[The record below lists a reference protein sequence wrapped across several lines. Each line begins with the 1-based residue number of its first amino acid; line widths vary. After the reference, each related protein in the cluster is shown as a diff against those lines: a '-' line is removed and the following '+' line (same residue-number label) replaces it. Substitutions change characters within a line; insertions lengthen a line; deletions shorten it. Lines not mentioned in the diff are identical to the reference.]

1 VSPKP
6 SVAALLAAAV
16 GELGG
21 ADRPGQL
28 QMAEA
33 VADALGD
40 GEHLLVQAGTGTGK
54 SLAYLV
60 PAILHRQPVVVA
72 TATLGLQAQ
81 LVRRDLPRLVE
92 AATPVLGRRPSFAI
106 LKGRNNYAC
115 LHRIGG
121 GAGTDDGDGLF
132 DVAAAQAPTSP
143 LGKEVL
149 RARQWAEE
157 SDTGDRD
164 DLVPGVSDRAWA
176 QVSVSSRECPGAT
189 RCPQGEQCF
198 AERARYAAAEADVV
212 VTNHALLAIDAL
224 ENIPVLPEHDAVIV
238 DEAHELV
245 DRVAAVAT
253 AELTAAG
260 VDRAARAA
268 TKVADQRAVDI
279 LAGVG
284 EGFAATLAAVEPG
297 ALTAMPP
304 LLGAELAA
312 LRDAARGVLVS
323 ISTSKDDAPEVL
335 LAKKIAR
342 AGVEEIMD
350 TAARLAQPSE
360 YDVAWLDVEE
370 RRGRVLRV
378 APLSVA
384 GLLRRSLFA
393 NRTIVLTSATLTV
406 GGTFEHTARS
416 VGLGPPADDRTP
428 VEPVVEGPTADTVDA
443 EDDEDPDDDTPIRW
457 RGLDV
462 GSPFDYG
469 KQGILYVAKHLPAP
483 GRDGLAPAAL
493 DELATLIETAGGR
506 TLGLFSSRRV
516 ADMTAAEMRER
527 LPYRVLCQGEDTLAA
542 LITAFTEDPA
552 ACLFGTLSLWQGID
566 VPGASCS
573 LVIIDRLPFPRPDDP
588 LATARARAADRAGG
602 NGFMAV
608 YAAHAA
614 VRLAQGAGRLIRS
627 GTDRG
632 VVAVLDARLATAR
645 YGRYLRASLPP
656 FWYTTDPA
664 VVRSALGRL
673 AAETAA
679 TQED

>member
-1 VSPKP
+1 MSNRPTVS
-6 SVAALLAAAV
+6 ALLAVAV
-16 GELGG
+16 GDLDGV
-21 ADRPGQL
+21 DRPGQL

-33 VADALGD
+33 VADAIND

-60 PAILHRQPVVVA
+60 AALLHRRPVVVA

-81 LVRRDLPRLVE
+81 LIRRDLPRLVD

-121 GAGTDDGDGLF
+121 GAGTEDGDGLF

-143 LGKEVL
+143 LGKDVL

-157 SDTGDRD
+157 TDTGDRD

-176 QVSVSSRECPGAT
+176 QVSVTSRECPGAT

-238 DEAHELV
+238 DEAHELT

-253 AELTAAG
+253 AELTAPL
-260 VDRAARAA
+260 VERAARAA
-268 TKVADQRAVDI
+268 TKVADARAVEI

-284 EGFAATLAAVEPG
+284 DGFAATLAAVEPG
-297 ALTAMPP
+297 ALTVMPA

-312 LRDAARGVLVS
+312 LRDAARGVLTS
-323 ISTSKDDAPEVL
+323 ISTSSGDAPDVL

-350 TAARLAQPSE
+350 TAARLTAPSE
-360 YDVAWLDVEE
+360 HDVAWLDVEE

-393 NRTIVLTSATLTV
+393 DRTVVLTSATLTV

-416 VGLGPPADDRTP
+416 VGLGPPTDDRTP
-428 VEPVVEGPTADTVDA
+428 VEPVVEGPTADSA
-443 EDDEDPDDDTPIRW
+443 EGEDVEDNKPIRW

-462 GSPFDYG
+462 GSPFVYG
-469 KQGILYVAKHLPAP
+469 KQGILYVAAHLPAP
-483 GRDGLAPAAL
+483 GRDGLGPAAL
-493 DELATLIETAGGR
+493 DELAAMIETAGGR

-516 ADMTAAEMRER
+516 ADLTAAEMRER
-527 LPYRVLCQGEDTLAA
+527 LPFPVLCQGEDTLAA
-542 LITAFTEDPA
+542 LITAFTADPA
-552 ACLFGTLSLWQGID
+552 SCLFGTLSLWQGID

-588 LATARARAADRAGG
+588 LATARARAADKAGG

-627 GTDRG
+627 DTDRG

-656 FWYTTDPA
+656 FWYTTDPT
-664 VVRSALGRL
+664 VVRSALARL
-673 AAETAA
+673 AAETTAPSG
-679 TQED
+679 D

>member
-1 VSPKP
+1 VRE
-6 SVAALLAAAV
+6 LLAAAV
-16 GELGG
+16 GGVGG
-21 ADRPGQL
+21 VDRPGQL

-33 VADALGD
+33 VADALRD
-40 GEHLLVQAGTGTGK
+40 GEHLLIQAGTGTGK

-60 PAILHRQPVVVA
+60 PALLHRHPVVVA

-81 LVRRDLPRLVE
+81 LVRRDLPRLVD

-121 GAGTDDGDGLF
+121 GAGTEDGDGLF
-132 DVAAAQAPTSP
+132 DVAAAQSPTSP
-143 LGKEVL
+143 LGKEVM

-176 QVSVSSRECPGAT
+176 QVSVSSRECTGAS

-198 AERARYAAAEADVV
+198 AERARDAAAEADVV
-212 VTNHALLAIDAL
+212 ITNHALLAIDAL
-224 ENIPVLPEHDAVIV
+224 ENIPVLPDHKAVII
-238 DEAHELV
+238 DEAHEFT

-253 AELTAAG
+253 AELTAPL
-260 VDRAARAA
+260 VERAARAA
-268 TKVADQRAVDI
+268 TKVADARAVEI
-279 LAGVG
+279 LVGVG
-284 EGFAATLAAVEPG
+284 DGFAATLATVEPG
-297 ALTAMPP
+297 ALTMMPA

-312 LRDAARGVLVS
+312 LRDAARSVLTS
-323 ISTSKDDAPEVL
+323 ISTSKEDAPDVL

-342 AGVEEIMD
+342 AGVEEIMA
-350 TAARLAQPSE
+350 TAARLAAPSE

-384 GLLRRSLFA
+384 GLLRRALFTD
-393 NRTIVLTSATLTV
+393 RTVVLTSATLTV

-416 VGLGPPADDRTP
+416 VGLGPPTDDRTP
-428 VEPVVEGPTADTVDA
+428 IEPAVEGPMAAGDAA
-443 EDDEDPDDDTPIRW
+443 EDDDKPIRW

-469 KQGILYVAKHLPAP
+469 RQGILYVAAHLPAP
-483 GRDGLAPAAL
+483 GREGLGPAAL
-493 DELATLIETAGGR
+493 DELAAMIETAGGR

-516 ADMTAAEMRER
+516 ADLTAAEMRER
-527 LPYRVLCQGEDTLAA
+527 LPFPVLCQGDDTLAA
-542 LITAFTEDPA
+542 LITEFTAEPA

-573 LVIIDRLPFPRPDDP
+573 LVVIDRLPFPRPDDP
-588 LATARARAADRAGG
+588 LATARARAADKAGG

-627 GTDRG
+627 GSDRG

-664 VVRSALGRL
+664 VVQSALGRL
-673 AAETAA
+673 AAESGTPP
-679 TQED
+679 ES

>member
-1 VSPKP
+1 VPKP
-6 SVAALLAAAV
+6 TVAELLAAAV

-33 VADALGD
+33 VADALSD

-60 PAILHRQPVVVA
+60 PALLHRQPVVVA

-92 AATPVLGRRPSFAI
+92 AAAPVLGRRPSFAI

-121 GAGTDDGDGLF
+121 GAGTEDGDGLF

-189 RCPQGEQCF
+189 RCPQGESCF

-224 ENIPVLPEHDAVIV
+224 ENIPVLPDHDAVIV

-260 VDRAARAA
+260 IERATRAA
-268 TKVADQRAVDI
+268 TKVADARAVEI
-279 LAGVG
+279 LSGVG
-284 EGFAATLAAVEPG
+284 DGFAATVAAVEPG
-297 ALTAMPP
+297 SLTTMPP

-312 LRDAARGVLVS
+312 LRDAARGVLTS
-323 ISTSKDDAPEVL
+323 ISTSKDDAPDLL
-335 LAKKIAR
+335 LAKRIAR
-342 AGVEEIMD
+342 AGVEEVMD
-350 TAARLAQPSE
+350 TAARLAAPSE
-360 YDVAWLDVEE
+360 HDVAWLDVEE

-384 GLLRRSLFA
+384 GLLRTSLFA
-393 NRTIVLTSATLTV
+393 DRTVVLTSATLTV

-428 VEPVVEGPTADTVDA
+428 IEPAVEGPTADTEDA
-443 EDDEDPDDDTPIRW
+443 EQIDDKPIRW
-457 RGLDV
+457 HGLDV
-462 GSPFDYG
+462 GSPFNYG

-493 DELATLIETAGGR
+493 DELATLIATAGGR
-506 TLGLFSSRRV
+506 TLALFSSRRV
-516 ADMTAAEMRER
+516 ADLTAAEMRER
-527 LPYRVLCQGEDTLAA
+527 LPFPVLCQGEDTLAA
-542 LITAFTEDPA
+542 LITAFREDPA

-573 LVIIDRLPFPRPDDP
+573 LVVIDRLPFPRPDDP

-627 GTDRG
+627 GSDRG

-679 TQED
+679 TQGG

>member
-1 VSPKP
+1 VPKP
-6 SVAALLAAAV
+6 TVTELLAAAV
-16 GELGG
+16 GSVGG
-21 ADRPGQL
+21 VDRPGQL

-33 VADALGD
+33 VADALRD
-40 GEHLLVQAGTGTGK
+40 GEHLLIQAGTGTGK

-60 PAILHRQPVVVA
+60 PALLHREPVVVA

-92 AATPVLGRRPSFAI
+92 AAAPVLGRRPSFAI

-121 GAGTDDGDGLF
+121 GAGTEDGDGLF

-143 LGKEVL
+143 LGKEVM
-149 RARQWAEE
+149 RARAWAEE
-157 SDTGDRD
+157 SNTGDRD

-198 AERARYAAAEADVV
+198 AELARSAAAEADVV

-224 ENIPVLPEHDAVIV
+224 ENIPVLPDHGAVIV

-253 AELTAAG
+253 AELTAPL
-260 VDRAARAA
+260 VERAARAA
-268 TKVADQRAVDI
+268 TKVADARAVEI
-279 LAGVG
+279 LLGVG
-284 EGFAATLAAVEPG
+284 DGFAATLAAVEPG
-297 ALTAMPP
+297 ALPVLPA

-312 LRDAARGVLVS
+312 LRDAARSVLTS
-323 ISTSKDDAPEVL
+323 ISTSKDDAPDVL

-342 AGVEEIMD
+342 AGVEEIFD
-350 TAARLAQPSE
+350 TAARLAALSE
-360 YDVAWLDVEE
+360 YDVAWLDSDE

-393 NRTIVLTSATLTV
+393 DRTVVLTSATLTI

-416 VGLGPPADDRTP
+416 VGLGPPTDDRTP
-428 VEPVVEGPTADTVDA
+428 IEPVVEGPTADDG
-443 EDDEDPDDDTPIRW
+443 DDDKPIRW

-469 KQGILYVAKHLPAP
+469 KQGILYVAAHLPAP
-483 GRDGLAPAAL
+483 GRDGLGPAAL
-493 DELATLIETAGGR
+493 DELAEMIETAGGR

-516 ADMTAAEMRER
+516 ADLTAAEMRER
-527 LPYRVLCQGEDTLAA
+527 LPFPVLCQGDDTLAA
-542 LITAFTEDPA
+542 LIAEFTADPA

-573 LVIIDRLPFPRPDDP
+573 LVVIDRLPFPRPDDP

-627 GTDRG
+627 GSDRG

-673 AAETAA
+673 AAET
-679 TQED
+679 TTTPGT